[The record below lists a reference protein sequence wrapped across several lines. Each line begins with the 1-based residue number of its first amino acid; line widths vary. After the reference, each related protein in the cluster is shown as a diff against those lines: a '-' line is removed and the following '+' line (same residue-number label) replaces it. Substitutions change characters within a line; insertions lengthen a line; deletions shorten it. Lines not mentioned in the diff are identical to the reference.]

1 MEVAMDSNDLRYSD
15 GLVKLRTLKALF
27 NNLKDVPPLENVIAP
42 IKAQPST
49 RETGLLEKCR
59 NRALD
64 EFNDHQK
71 RAEAFHLLSDR
82 YRALGLN
89 DQADAYRDQSHLER
103 ATTRGF
109 ESVLKAYE
117 KKLENAHF
125 RGIVSE
131 EPKGD
136 LERAGQYLESYN
148 SDRKSLEENTLRVLK
163 AGQIIQRLNAELAN
177 RPFTPAENQQFE
189 AAAGERDRSIRMAEC
204 NAGNAALSYR
214 GFQAETQ
221 AAAKHYDSL
230 SHSSQ
235 ADLEKTGTDDRGPG
249 SGRMNKLALG
259 VVVYQTLKVL
269 DHEL

>member
-15 GLVKLRTLKALF
+15 GLVKLRTLRALF
-27 NNLKDVPPLENVIAP
+27 SNLKDIPRHENVMPVQADP
-42 IKAQPST
+42 PT
-49 RETGLLEKCR
+49 REAGLLEKCR

-71 RAEAFHLLSDR
+71 RAEAFHLLTDR
-82 YRALGLN
+82 YQALGLN
-89 DQADAYRDQSHLER
+89 DLADAYRDQSHLEK

-117 KKLENAHF
+117 KKLEDAQF
-125 RGIVSE
+125 RGVVPE

-136 LERAGQYLESYN
+136 LERAEQYLESYN
-148 SDRKSLEENTLRVLK
+148 SDRKSLEEHTVRVLK
-163 AGQIIQRLNAELAN
+163 ADQTIQKLNAELVH
-177 RPFTPAENQQFE
+177 RPLAPAEKQQFE
-189 AAAGERDRSIRMAEC
+189 AAVDERDRFIRMAEHS
-204 NAGNAALSYR
+204 AGNAALSYR

-221 AAAKHYDSL
+221 VAAKNYDSL
-230 SHSSQ
+230 SRSNH
-235 ADLEKTGTDDRGPG
+235 ADLEKTGTDDRTPG

>member
-1 MEVAMDSNDLRYSD
+1 MEITMDSNDVRYSD
-15 GLVKLRTLKALF
+15 GLVKLRTLRALF
-27 NNLKDVPPLENVIAP
+27 SNLKDVSPHENVIKP
-42 IKAQPST
+42 IEAEPPT
-49 RETGLLEKCR
+49 REAALLEKCR

-64 EFNDHQK
+64 ECNDHQK
-71 RAEAFHLLSDR
+71 KAEAFHLLSDR
-82 YRALGLN
+82 YRALGLK
-89 DQADAYRDQSHLER
+89 DLADTYRDQSHLER

-125 RGIVSE
+125 RGILPE
-131 EPKGD
+131 KPKGD
-136 LERAGQYLESYN
+136 LERAGQYLENYN
-148 SDRKSLEENTLRVLK
+148 RDRKSLEENTLRVLK
-163 AGQIIQRLNAELAN
+163 ADQNIQKLNAELAN
-177 RPFTPAENQQFE
+177 RPLNPVEKQQFG
-189 AAAGERDRSIRMAEC
+189 AAAAERDKSIRMAEC

-249 SGRMNKLALG
+249 SGRMGKLALG
-259 VVVYQTLKVL
+259 VVVYQSLKVL